1 MRNRGILTLTLQTTW
16 RFAERLKMRVRLNGW
31 QRIGIVLS
39 VVWALV
45 GYFLANAYYSDMAA
59 GYARFSTISCFSTP
73 QINIGECYIISEM
86 ECLVAAGIWDN
97 AVTASLVPVLLALLI
112 AYAFIG
118 LWRWIRRGFNAAISR

>member
-1 MRNRGILTLTLQTTW
+1 
-16 RFAERLKMRVRLNGW
+16 MRVRLNGW

-73 QINIGECYIISEM
+73 QINIRECYIISEM

-97 AVTASLVPVLLALLI
+97 AVTASLVPVLLAWLI
-112 AYAFIG
+112 VYAFIG
-118 LWRWIRRGFNAAISR
+118 LWPTFLQKKTGRRREQIVMAFV

>member
-97 AVTASLVPVLLALLI
+97 AVTASGSTLTFLSPV
-112 AYAFIG
+112 
-118 LWRWIRRGFNAAISR
+118 